1 MKIHSM
7 TATFGKLEHVTI
19 SFHDGLNVV
28 TAKNEWGKST
38 WCAFLLAML
47 YGLDTRTKSTKTA
60 LAPKERFQPWSG
72 SPMAGRMELSWQGRE
87 ITLERTTKGRL
98 PMGEFRAYETETG
111 IALPELTAENCG
123 EKLLGVE
130 REVFCRA
137 GFLRQEEMPVT
148 QNDALQARLNAL
160 VTTGDDS
167 GDAARLAQSLK
178 ELKNKCRYNKS
189 GLLPQAQQRKQ
200 DLEERLRKLSQA
212 EEAAAQLTRQENQ
225 AQQYLAALR
234 NHRAALEREKA
245 EADARQVARAR
256 QEAARAAQEL
266 AAQEAL
272 CAQLPTR
279 QEAAQRLR
287 DLAAHMNAWNEAGTA
302 RGSFPG
308 EPEEPETVEAFR
320 GLTGEEALQRAEA
333 DGQAYRAIVGK
344 GFWLCVI
351 LALLTAAGGA
361 GLLIFAKQLI
371 PALILFGVAAL
382 LLGVSLLVGGREK
395 ERQKALAAPYGG
407 GVPEQWMAKARA
419 YADALRLHE
428 QERQDWEHSRLE
440 LEQQFQGLRD
450 QREFLCEGRSPQE
463 MADLCRQV
471 QQSFDRLDDL
481 RARNQLAR
489 EHLKQIESMAFQAP
503 MAQRDELNLT
513 AQQTAQALKETEER
527 LASIRLQ
534 LGGEQGALEALG
546 SRKTLE
552 EALQA
557 ENARV
562 AQLERY
568 CDALTLAQETLEET
582 TKRLQRRF
590 APQISTAAQE
600 FSKALTGDR
609 YDRLLLTERFELLT
623 GGAGE
628 DTMRSA
634 LWRSDGTVDQLYLA
648 LRLAVAQVLTPEA
661 PLILDDALT
670 RFDDER
676 MGRALGVLEEL
687 GEKKQVILF
696 TCQER
701 EERWLGARL

>member
-1 MKIHSM
+1 M
-7 TATFGKLEHVTI
+7 
-19 SFHDGLNVV
+19 
-28 TAKNEWGKST
+28 
-38 WCAFLLAML
+38 
-47 YGLDTRTKSTKTA
+47 
-60 LAPKERFQPWSG
+60 
-72 SPMAGRMELSWQGRE
+72 
-87 ITLERTTKGRL
+87 
-98 PMGEFRAYETETG
+98 
-111 IALPELTAENCG
+111 
-123 EKLLGVE
+123 
-130 REVFCRA
+130 
-137 GFLRQEEMPVT
+137 
-148 QNDALQARLNAL
+148 
-160 VTTGDDS
+160 
-167 GDAARLAQSLK
+167 
-178 ELKNKCRYNKS
+178 
-189 GLLPQAQQRKQ
+189 
-200 DLEERLRKLSQA
+200 
-212 EEAAAQLTRQENQ
+212 
-225 AQQYLAALR
+225 
-234 NHRAALEREKA
+234 
-245 EADARQVARAR
+245 
-256 QEAARAAQEL
+256 
-266 AAQEAL
+266 
-272 CAQLPTR
+272 
-279 QEAAQRLR
+279 
-287 DLAAHMNAWNEAGTA
+287 
-302 RGSFPG
+302 
-308 EPEEPETVEAFR
+308 
-320 GLTGEEALQRAEA
+320 
-333 DGQAYRAIVGK
+333 
-344 GFWLCVI
+344 I

-382 LLGVSLLVGGREK
+382 LLGASLLVGGREK

-489 EHLKQIESMAFQAP
+489 EHLKQIESMASQAP

-546 SRKTLE
+546 SRKMLE